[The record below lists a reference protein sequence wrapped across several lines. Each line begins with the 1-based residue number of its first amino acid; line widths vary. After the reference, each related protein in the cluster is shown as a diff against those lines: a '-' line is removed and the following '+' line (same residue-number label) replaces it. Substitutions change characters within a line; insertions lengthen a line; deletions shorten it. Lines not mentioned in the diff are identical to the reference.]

1 MYLAFTLMLMLL
13 VFLALCVIGLFALIR
28 QAVVEPPFAAPH
40 IFIEDPASP
49 ASSKDAEGSAC
60 GERCA

>member
-1 MYLAFTLMLMLL
+1 MYLAFILMLILL
-13 VFLALCVIGLFALIR
+13 TFLTLCVVGLFALIR
-28 QAVVEPPFAAPH
+28 QAIVEPPFAAPH
-40 IFIEDPASP
+40 IFFEDPSAP

>member
-1 MYLAFTLMLMLL
+1 MYLALILLMLL
-13 VFLALCVIGLFALIR
+13 TFLALCVVGLFALIR

-40 IFIEDPASP
+40 IFFEDPSPP